1 MNIIA
6 ILDSLTALGFFICL
20 IFISRLKKLSL
31 DSISKGFYIT
41 SVSLFFLISISNILE
56 HAEITTKFD
65 VFEDYLEIL
74 FIPFIFFST
83 ITFIYIQE
91 IARRKRIQNKLTQSR
106 KQVFLAKEKA
116 EESDILKSRFLANL
130 SHEIRT
136 PMNSIVGFS
145 SILELDSID
154 KNIQHQYLQTIKS
167 SSNQLL
173 TIITDILDISKIE
186 SGQLEIHYSIIYLE
200 KMFDEL
206 FSRFNTELSKQ
217 HNKKI
222 NLKVTIDNSI
232 SSIICDHSRL
242 TQVLSS
248 LLSNSIKFTKTGT
261 IEYGYQQLNN
271 DVVRFFVKDT
281 GIGISEDFKKYI
293 FSRFCKE
300 KNPSDQVIGGTGLG
314 LAISKGLVNLLGGE
328 IYFESEENHGSIFYF
343 TIPVKPKNQNIKLFT
358 IKELQQ

>member
-6 ILDSLTALGFFICL
+6 LLDSLTALGFFICL
-20 IFISRLKKLSL
+20 IIITRLKKLSL

-91 IARRKRIQNKLTQSR
+91 IARRKRIQNKLAQSR
-106 KQVFLAKEKA
+106 KQLFLAKEKA

-173 TIITDILDISKIE
+173 TIITDIIDISKIE
-186 SGQLEIHYSIIYLE
+186 SGQLEIHYSIIDLA
-200 KMFDEL
+200 KMMDEL
-206 FSRFNTELSKQ
+206 FSRFNLELSKQ
-217 HNKKI
+217 FDKTI
-222 NLKVTIDNSI
+222 NLKMTIDKPI
-232 SSIICDHSRL
+232 SSIICDHTRL

-248 LLSNSIKFTKTGT
+248 LLNNSIKFTKTGT
-261 IEYGYQQLNN
+261 IEFGYQQQNN
-271 DVVRFFVKDT
+271 NMIRFFVKDT
-281 GIGISEDFKKYI
+281 GIGISDDFKRFI
-293 FSRFCKE
+293 FNRFCRE
-300 KNPSDQVIGGTGLG
+300 KNPSDKVIGGTGLG
-314 LAISKGLVNLLGGE
+314 LAISKGLVNLMGGD
-328 IYFESEENHGSIFYF
+328 IYFESEENVGSIFYF
-343 TIPVKPKNQNIKLFT
+343 TIPEKPENQTEKLFT
-358 IKELQQ
+358 IKEMHQ